1 MAGSRWTLLDIRLLG
16 EQRIDVEGANRTRDV
31 PRRSTG
37 LVCWLVLHVGAP
49 LPRSGV
55 AAQFWPESTGE
66 QSLTNLRREL
76 HLLRRQLPEFAE
88 GLTSAGGTL
97 RWDPTSNV
105 ECDVVRFLTAG
116 RLAGAAADSEDGA
129 GFLDA
134 AALAVRS
141 YGGELLPA
149 WADEWVLTER
159 ERLHR
164 QCLQL
169 LDSLV
174 AAKEHEDPDSA
185 LAWAQRHLE
194 MEPLEEPAYRVA
206 MRLQAARGDRAA
218 ALRTYHRCVTILD
231 RELGVAPD
239 PQTVALYDS
248 LVRSAAVGGTSTVR
262 DARARPRL
270 GLVGRERELESLRRR
285 WQVAGAGGAGMH
297 VVVGDAGV
305 GKSRLVAE
313 LAAEVARAGDVVAR
327 ARCFESGARLALAP
341 VTEWLSAPALRAELD
356 TLDEVWAAEVDR
368 LVPSPNRA
376 RSGPPQPM
384 IDAWQRHRFFE
395 GLAHAVLAPGRPTLL
410 TLDDAQW
417 CDAETLTWLNLL
429 LRHGRG
435 RPLLVVATT
444 REEEIDDNED
454 LARLLRSLEHDAVLS
469 RSSLAALSPEAC
481 GELAGLAG
489 AEVEDLE
496 AFYAATLGNPLFVI
510 EAARASADRGAPLA
524 TALDGSARVQAVL
537 EGRLSLLSEEAASV
551 VRLAAVV
558 GRDFTL
564 ELLERASDLTEE
576 SVVAALDELWRRRL
590 VVQHARGSYDFVHD
604 LLRAAALRQI
614 PSPRLALLH
623 RRVAQA
629 LELEAGA
636 RAGGAAAVAHHYEQA
651 GVARRALPFH
661 LAAAEFA
668 ASRFANDDAI
678 EHYQRAL
685 RLLRDQQPGLDRDR
699 EELSIRHSMSQPVN
713 ARQGYASPLLEATME
728 RAVLL
733 AGRLGDRHLLAS
745 SLVGLFSPYVV
756 QGRLEEAYDV
766 SRRALAESGDFPD
779 VLGQAHFSLAGA
791 AVMLGRIDEA
801 IEHFEVVPELTM
813 AYPAAL
819 VGTRPEV
826 HSRAWESH
834 TLWLAGR
841 PEEARDTVEWAVR
854 RSKDVDHPYSLA
866 VSLAYAAMLAQYER
880 RTGDVAT
887 LADQTG
893 ELCTRF
899 GFGYYGHWATVL
911 AGWAH
916 GGQEGRSLIEAGL
929 GGLDA
934 DGARLRRPYYL
945 TLYAEIL
952 DDLGDLEGAV
962 AALREARADA
972 VARQDVT
979 WLPEVLRSLARYES
993 PEQATSLDAEAVT
1006 EARRQGSLGLV
1017 RPVGHRSAARVRRV
1031 VAVKGRTL
1039 AERSPS

>member
-1 MAGSRWTLLDIRLLG
+1 MLEIRLLG

-37 LVCWLVLHVGAP
+37 LVCWLVLHAGVP
-49 LPRSGV
+49 LPRSAV
-55 AAQFWPESTGE
+55 AAQFWPESSGE

-76 HLLRRQLPEFAE
+76 HLLRRQLPEFAQ

-97 RWDPTSNV
+97 RWDQDTHV
-105 ECDVVRFLTAG
+105 DCDVVRFLAAS
-116 RLAGAAADSEDGA
+116 RLAVAAAEADDDA

-134 AALAVRS
+134 GALAVRS

-149 WADEWVLTER
+149 WADDWVLTER

-164 QCLQL
+164 QCLRL

-174 AAKEHEDPDSA
+174 AAREQDDPESA
-185 LAWAQRHLE
+185 LAWAQRRLE
-194 MEPLEEPAYRVA
+194 MEPLEEPAYRVV
-206 MRLQAARGDRAA
+206 MRLQVARGDRAA
-218 ALRTYHRCVTILD
+218 ALRTFHRCVTILD

-239 PQTVALYDS
+239 PQTVDVYHS
-248 LVRSAAVGGTSTVR
+248 LVASATVGLTAT
-262 DARARPRL
+262 ARGEDPRPRL

-285 WQVAGAGGAGMH
+285 WEIAASGGAGMH
-297 VVVGDAGV
+297 LVIGDAGV

-313 LAAEVARAGDVVAR
+313 LAAEVSRGGDVVAR

-368 LVPSPNRA
+368 LVPAPDRA
-376 RSGPPQPM
+376 GSGPPQPM

-395 GLAHAVLAPGRPTLL
+395 GLVHGVLAPGRPTLL
-410 TLDDAQW
+410 TIDDVQW
-417 CDAETLTWLNLL
+417 CDTETLTWLHLL
-429 LRHGRG
+429 LRQGRDH
-435 RPLLVVATT
+435 PLLVIATT
-444 REEEIDDNED
+444 REEEIDDNEE
-454 LARLLRSLEHDAVLS
+454 LTRLLRSLEHDAVLS
-469 RSSLAALSPEAC
+469 RTSLSTLSPASA
-481 GELAGLAG
+481 GELARLAG
-489 AEVEDLE
+489 GEVEDLD
-496 AFYAATLGNPLFVI
+496 ALYAATLGNPLFVI
-510 EAARASADRGAPLA
+510 EASRASADRGAPLT

-537 EGRLSLLSEEAASV
+537 EGRLSPLSDEAASV
-551 VRLAAVV
+551 ARLAAVV
-558 GRDFTL
+558 GRDFSL
-564 ELLERASDLTEE
+564 ELLERASDLAEE

-590 VVQHARGSYDFVHD
+590 VVQHSRGSYDFVHD

-629 LELEAGA
+629 LEVEPGA
-636 RAGGAAAVAHHYEQA
+636 RAAGAAAVAHHYEQA

-678 EHYQRAL
+678 EHYQKAL
-685 RLLRDQQPGLDRDR
+685 RLLRDQQPGTDRDR
-699 EELSIRHSMSQPVN
+699 EELSVRHAMSQPVN
-713 ARQGYASPLLEATME
+713 ARHGYASPLLEATMD

-733 AGRLGDRHLLAS
+733 AERLGDRHLLAS

-756 QGRLEEAYDV
+756 QGRLQEAYDV
-766 SRRALAESGDFPD
+766 ASRALAEAGDFPD

-801 IEHFEVVPELTM
+801 LEHFDVVPALTM
-813 AYPAAL
+813 GYPAAL

-841 PEEARDTVEWAVR
+841 PDEARDTVEWAVA
-854 RSKDVDHPYSLA
+854 RSRDVDHPYSLA
-866 VSLAYAAMLAQYER
+866 VSLAYAAMLAQYDGR
-880 RTGDVAT
+880 RDDVVSLAT
-887 LADQTG
+887 QTG

-911 AGWAH
+911 GGWAH
-916 GGQEGRSLIEAGL
+916 GGREGLARIERGL
-929 GGLDA
+929 GGLA
-934 DGARLRRPYYL
+934 TDGARLRRPYYL
-945 TLYAEIL
+945 TLYAEVL
-952 DDLGDLEGAV
+952 DELGDQDGAV
-962 AALREARADA
+962 RALRDARSDA
-972 VARQDVT
+972 GARHDVT
-979 WLPEVLRSLARYES
+979 WLPEILRGLARYES
-993 PEQATSLDAEAVT
+993 RETARSLAAEAEL

-1017 RPVGHRSAARVRRV
+1017 RRARPPSPASRLTIADGGGVD
-1031 VAVKGRTL
+1031 ADRTV
-1039 AERSPS
+1039 AERSRS